1 MIKTS
6 QQMKELV
13 EEYVRVTKVKFND
26 VTAHAKEKS
35 SIIEWQLHI
44 GQALYVTKLSTRTD
58 RVQMTFALRLP
69 PEHVG
74 KIITDSPSFEK
85 IAMDINYLATVCGVF
100 VQWIKTEKNEIRG
113 LNLSTHLDE
122 SILTRVNFHDK
133 WDNLAR
139 VGLQIQRIFGTA
151 RLGSAAQT
159 TTDETSDKSMYT

>member
-1 MIKTS
+1 MTKTS
-6 QQMKELV
+6 QEMRQLV
-13 EEYVRVTKVKFND
+13 EDFVKVTKVKFTD
-26 VTAHAKEKS
+26 ITEKAKEKS
-35 SIIEWQLHI
+35 PMIEWQLHV
-44 GQALYVTKLSTRTD
+44 GQALYVTKLSTRED
-58 RVQMTFALRLP
+58 RIQMTFALRLP
-69 PEHVG
+69 PEHIG
-74 KIITDSPSFEK
+74 KIVTDSPSFEK

-151 RLGSAAQT
+151 RLGTTAAT
-159 TTDETSDKSMYT
+159 TNETSDKSMYT